1 MADTN
6 RPVRILFT
14 SASPDWVASLCDIC
28 DCSGDHAAMIEQRQ
42 ARGAHPLTQLDSTPL
57 RIFRKTE

>member
-1 MADTN
+1 
-6 RPVRILFT
+6 
-14 SASPDWVASLCDIC
+14 LCDIC